1 MLIMAS
7 LCHFKCPQLFL
18 ENYCGLSVIIYWYLM
33 EATHPSL
40 QGSILEGG
48 GGVAV
53 VDRDMPP
60 LVPPSSPL
68 FVSALELI
76 LSLVFELPDFE
87 DMFSCDIFIS

>member
-7 LCHFKCPQLFL
+7 LRHFKCPQLFL
-18 ENYCGLSVIIYWYLM
+18 ENYCGLSVIIYWYLT
-33 EATHPSL
+33 EPTHPSL
-40 QGSILEGG
+40 QGSVLER
-48 GGVAV
+48 GVAV

-60 LVPPSSPL
+60 LSLPHPPL

-87 DMFSCDIFIS
+87 DMFSCDILIS